1 MVWKF
6 VAMMTCAPAPASL
19 AQFGAETRPGRFWKA
34 VGAHVRSWS
43 VSGTLTLLTA
53 GGLVLGYVGFSSV
66 PLWAQTVGSAQIGG
80 TVADPTGAAVAGAE
94 VTATQ
99 TETNAVHRAV
109 TGATGAYVFPNLPV
123 GPYSLKVTA
132 GGFAVYVQTGI
143 LLSVGNNITINIALT
158 IGPTQQ
164 QVEVSA
170 NVGMVETRD
179 TATSQVIDQQ
189 RVLDLPLN
197 GRQASALILLSGGAV
212 DASAMGTD
220 LVSTKNYGSADISAT
235 SAISVAG
242 GQASAT
248 NYMMDGGDNNEG
260 FSSVNLPFPFPDAI
274 QEFSVQTSGLSARYG
289 VHAGGTVN
297 IITKSGTNQY
307 HGELF
312 EFLRN
317 GDVNARNFFAA
328 THDTLRRNQFGGT
341 IGGPVK
347 KDHLFFFFGYQG
359 TRIRTAPPSL
369 ISYVPTAAV
378 LNGDFSQL
386 EGAGCQSNGKA
397 KTITN
402 PSTGAP
408 FPGAQVP
415 VSLFNPQAMAILK
428 YVPTSANPCG
438 TITYAIPS
446 AEGENQYIGRVDW
459 VKTEKQTLFARYF
472 RTNLDNPPPPFL
484 GDALNTQTPGLLD
497 QSQSAIVGDTYSFS
511 ATALNSLRLTF
522 SRAVINR
529 RGAPD
534 AIGPNTVGIDVSE
547 AAPNFLQVSV
557 NNYFNIGCGS
567 CALIHTAHTYM
578 NAAED
583 FDLIR
588 GRHHIT
594 FGGSWLHE
602 ESNGPNLYA
611 ANGQWTFNGTFS
623 GDSLL
628 DFMLGS
634 PITFMQGNPAVL
646 AVRQQY
652 VGAYAQDDFQ
662 VNRRLIVHF
671 GLRWEPF
678 LASTDMYNREY
689 TFDPQAFAAGKKS
702 QVFVNA
708 PPGLSFIGDPGVSKG
723 YRPRKLT
730 DFDPRVGLAW
740 DVNGNGRQTIRASYG
755 IFYELPSLFYAGS
768 RMMQSAPWGTTV
780 TLTAPPNGL
789 SNPFGG
795 PDPFPSAAPSSTVA
809 FPAQGTYIS
818 VPQSIR
824 PTYQQSWS
832 LSYQRELS
840 ANWMVSVT
848 YMGNK
853 LTHQWGATEEDPAV
867 YIPGTCSAGQYGLT
881 AAGPCSTTANT
892 AHRRVLSLLNPIAGN
907 SYSTI
912 TLADDGANSSYNGLL
927 ASIRHRF
934 NSHYT
939 LLTNYTYSHCI
950 GEGMAVGDLSAAQY
964 QDPYNRDGDRANCRY
979 DIRQNAN
986 ISMVAQM
993 PHFADPWR
1001 QRLLSNW
1008 QLAPLISLRTGL
1020 WFSPVTGVD
1029 NSLTGVGLDR
1039 PNVVGDPYNRNL
1051 GTLQWL
1057 NPAAFVANPVG
1068 TFGDA
1073 GNDSLQGP
1081 GYFDVDV
1088 AFSRSFQVR
1097 ESHRLDV
1104 RFEAFNALNHTNFST
1119 PTATLTSAQFGRIS
1133 AAAAP
1138 RVLQFAMKYSF

>member
-1 MVWKF
+1 MAWKF
-6 VAMMTCAPAPASL
+6 VAMMSGAPARASL
-19 AQFGAETRPGRFWKA
+19 AQFGAETLPGTFWKA
-34 VGAHVRSWS
+34 VGAGVRSWIA
-43 VSGTLTLLTA
+43 SGTLTLLMA
-53 GGLVLGYVGFSSV
+53 SGLVLGYAGFSSV

-80 TVADPTGAAVAGAE
+80 AVADPTGAAVVGAE

-132 GGFAVYVQTGI
+132 AGFAAYVQSGI
-143 LLSVGNNITINIALT
+143 LLSVGNNVAINIALT
-158 IGPTQQ
+158 IGATQQ
-164 QVEVSA
+164 QVEVTA
-170 NVGMVETRD
+170 NAGMLETRD

-212 DASAMGTD
+212 DASSMGTG
-220 LVSTKNYGSADISAT
+220 LVTTKNYGSANIAAT

-248 NYMMDGGDNNEG
+248 NYMLDGGDNNEA

-307 HGELF
+307 HGGLF

-317 GDVNARNFFAA
+317 GDLNARNFFAKA
-328 THDTLRRNQFGGT
+328 HDTLRRNQFGGT
-341 IGGPVK
+341 VGGPVK

-359 TRIRTAPPSL
+359 TRIRTAPPTL

-386 EGAGCQSNGKA
+386 EGAGCQSNGKP

-402 PSTGAP
+402 PLTGAA
-408 FPGAQVP
+408 FPGGQVP
-415 VSLFNPQAMAILK
+415 VSLFNPQALAILK

-438 TITYAIPS
+438 TITYAVPS
-446 AEGENQYIGRVDW
+446 AEGENQYMGRVDW
-459 VKTEKQTLFARYF
+459 LKTEKQTLFARYF

-484 GDALNTQTPGLLD
+484 HNVLNTQTPGLLD
-497 QSQSAIVGDTYSFS
+497 QSQAAIVGDTYTFS
-511 ATALNSLRLTF
+511 STALNSLRLSF
-522 SRAVINR
+522 SRAVVNR
-529 RGAPD
+529 WGAPD
-534 AIGPNTVGIDVSE
+534 AISPQTVGINVT
-547 AAPNFLQVSV
+547 AAATNFLQVSIS
-557 NNYFNIGCGS
+557 NYFNIGCGS
-567 CALIHTAHTYM
+567 CATIHTAKTYL

-602 ESNGPNLYA
+602 QSNGPNLFA
-611 ANGQWTFNGTFS
+611 ANGQWTFNGSFS

-634 PITFMQGNPAVL
+634 PITFMQGNAAVL

-652 VGAYAQDDFQ
+652 VGAYVQDDFQ
-662 VNRRLIVHF
+662 VNRRLMLHF
-671 GLRWEPF
+671 GVRWEPF
-678 LASTDMYNREY
+678 LASTDMYKREY
-689 TFDPQAFAAGKKS
+689 VFDPQAFVQGKKS
-702 QVFVNA
+702 QIFVNA
-708 PPGLSFIGDPGVSKG
+708 PPGLQFIGDPGISPG
-723 YRPRKLT
+723 YRPRKLG

-740 DVNGNGRQTIRASYG
+740 DVNGNGRQTIRVSYG
-755 IFYELPSLFYAGS
+755 IFNELPPLFYADS
-768 RMMQSAPWGTTV
+768 RMMQSSPWGTTV

-795 PDPFPSAAPSSTVA
+795 PDPYPTAAPSSTVA
-809 FPAQGTYIS
+809 FPAQSSYIS
-818 VPQSIR
+818 VSRSIR
-824 PTYQQSWS
+824 PTYQQTWS

-840 ANWMVSVT
+840 QNWMLSLT

-853 LTHQWGATEEDPAV
+853 ITHQWASTEQNPAV

-881 AAGPCSTTANT
+881 AAGPCSSTKNT
-892 AHRRVLSLLNPIAGN
+892 AQRRVLSLLNPTTGN
-907 SYSTI
+907 YYSTI
-912 TLADDGANSSYNGLL
+912 TQADDGANSSYNGLL
-927 ASIRHRF
+927 LSLRHRF
-934 NSHYT
+934 SSHYT
-939 LLTNYTYSHCI
+939 VLANYTYSHCI
-950 GEGMAVGDLSAAQY
+950 AEGLVVGDLSAPQY
-964 QDPYNRDGDRANCRY
+964 QNPYNRAGDRGNCRW
-979 DIRQNAN
+979 DIRQSGN
-986 ISMVAQM
+986 ISMVAQA
-993 PHFADPWR
+993 PHFANAWKS
-1001 QRLLSNW
+1001 RLLSNW
-1008 QLAPLISLRTGL
+1008 QLAPLVSLRTGL
-1020 WFSPVTGVD
+1020 WFSPATGVD

-1039 PNVVGDPYNRNL
+1039 PNVVGDPYIRNSS
-1051 GTLQWL
+1051 TLQWL

-1068 TFGDA
+1068 TFGNA
-1073 GNDSLQGP
+1073 GNDSLAGP
-1081 GYFDVDV
+1081 KYFDVDL
-1088 AFSRSFQVR
+1088 AFSRSFQVL
-1097 ESHRLDV
+1097 ESHRLEV
-1104 RFEAFNALNHTNFST
+1104 RFEAFNTLNHTNFST
-1119 PTATLTSAQFGRIS
+1119 PTTSLSSAQFGRIS
-1133 AAAAP
+1133 AAGAP
-1138 RVLQFAMKYSF
+1138 RILQFAMKYSF